1 MNDIHIHDE
10 KLNALKLALLRPE
23 RYNHEEF
30 LLAITFTNA
39 KIQRPPENVDALES
53 IGIRKGDT
61 IVVQGEYKGV
71 KIPVYMS
78 GKTADKFI
86 DMLLLDDIENIS
98 TTVEMNLQLLYAKYI
113 NFSDF
118 FIEPQTEELIVWQAT
133 EFKDVLS
140 YFSNSFD
147 SDDNEQA

>member
-1 MNDIHIHDE
+1 MNDIHNE
-10 KLNALKLALLRPE
+10 KLNALKLAILRPE

-30 LLAITFTNA
+30 PLAITFTNA
-39 KIQRPPENVDALES
+39 KIERPSENVDALES

-86 DMLLLDDIENIS
+86 DMFLFDDIENIS
-98 TTVEMNLQLLYAKYI
+98 TTVEMNLQLLYAQYI

-118 FIEPQTEELIVWQAT
+118 FIEAQTEELIV
-133 EFKDVLS
+133 
-140 YFSNSFD
+140 
-147 SDDNEQA
+147 

>member
-30 LLAITFTNA
+30 PLAITFTNA

-86 DMLLLDDIENIS
+86 DTLLDDIENFT
-98 TTVEMNLQLLYAKYI
+98 TTVEMNLQLLYAKYKI
-113 NFSDF
+113 FRKKF
-118 FIEPQTEELIVWQAT
+118 V
-133 EFKDVLS
+133 
-140 YFSNSFD
+140 SFLEKIKCCLLRYIQ
-147 SDDNEQA
+147 N

>member
-30 LLAITFTNA
+30 SLAITFTNA

-86 DMLLLDDIENIS
+86 DMLLYDIENIS
-98 TTVEMNLQLLYAKYI
+98 TTVEMKLQLLYAKYI

-140 YFSNSFD
+140 YFSKSFD

>member
-30 LLAITFTNA
+30 PLAITFTNA

-118 FIEPQTEELIVWQAT
+118 FIESQEELIVWQAT

>member
-1 MNDIHIHDE
+1 MNDIHNE
-10 KLNALKLALLRPE
+10 KLNALKLAILRPE

-30 LLAITFTNA
+30 PLAITFTNA
-39 KIQRPPENVDALES
+39 KIERPSENVDALES

-86 DMLLLDDIENIS
+86 DMFLFDDIENIS
-98 TTVEMNLQLLYAKYI
+98 TTVEMNLQLLYAQYI

-118 FIEPQTEELIVWQAT
+118 FIEAQTEELIVWQAT

>member
-30 LLAITFTNA
+30 PLAITFKNA

-98 TTVEMNLQLLYAKYI
+98 TTVEMNLQLLYAQYI

-118 FIEPQTEELIVWQAT
+118 EPQTEEIIVWQAI
-133 EFKDVLS
+133 ELKDVLS